1 MSVWKQSKWDKSSD
15 WSMTR
20 DRRTEENDE
29 EQERKHNPINERKRE
44 NEGGTDTEKKRMEN
58 EREI

>member
-1 MSVWKQSKWDKSSD
+1 
-15 WSMTR
+15 MTR

-44 NEGGTDTEKKRMEN
+44 KEGGTDTDKKRMEN